1 MMCSYL
7 YLNWGKRCS
16 ISDKKK
22 LVFKT
27 FKTFKQHIGLLED
40 AFFVLFLFLF

>member
-1 MMCSYL
+1 MCSYL
-7 YLNWGKRCS
+7 YLNRGK
-16 ISDKKK
+16 DVLFQTKKK